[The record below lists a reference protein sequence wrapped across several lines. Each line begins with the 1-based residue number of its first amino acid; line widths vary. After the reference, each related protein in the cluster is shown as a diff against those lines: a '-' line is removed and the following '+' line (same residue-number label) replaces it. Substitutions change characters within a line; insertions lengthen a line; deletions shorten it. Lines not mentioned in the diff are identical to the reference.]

1 LKLFKLLVFVL
12 LIALISNNS
21 QNTYGNTITGCP
33 FDTQVENENNSDSYY
48 IFLPQ
53 RVSEFARVEGQSNL
67 SVNNT
72 VITHGKRITEPGFQK
87 KLSEYLQKLT
97 FNQFSFICLNTD
109 LIFKKEDIV
118 FPFHWFT

>member
-1 LKLFKLLVFVL
+1 MKLFKLLVFVL
-12 LIALISNNS
+12 LIALIGNNS
-21 QNTYGNTITGCP
+21 QNTYGKTFAGCQ
-33 FDTQVENENNSDSYY
+33 FDTPIENENNSDSYY

-53 RVSEFARVEGQSNL
+53 RFTEFARVEGQSNL
-67 SVNNT
+67 LVNNT
-72 VITHGKRITEPGFQK
+72 VITLGKRITEPGFQK

-97 FNQFSFICLNTD
+97 FDQFHFICLHTE